1 MGRSNTLGSCTWCSG
16 VRTQRRISA
25 PPSPFVGIDNGIA
38 KHGVQVPASFTG
50 VCLAHVLDLRVRHHL
65 WAATRRLDDT
75 ICDTNSDELDFLRW

>member
-1 MGRSNTLGSCTWCSG
+1 
-16 VRTQRRISA
+16 
-25 PPSPFVGIDNGIA
+25 
-38 KHGVQVPASFTG
+38 VQVPASFTG